1 MKKKIKGE
9 ETERNIQTFSIISVE
24 RTPLSVI
31 SDSDVPTIEVILIK
45 QFLSSFDE
53 SIKFQSSNS
62 LATTS
67 FSCIF

>member
-1 MKKKIKGE
+1 LKGE
-9 ETERNIQTFSIISVE
+9 ETERNFQTLSIISVE
-24 RTPLSVI
+24 RTPRSVI
-31 SDSDVPTIEVILIK
+31 SDSEVPTIEVILIK